1 MPMLA
6 ALVVSILAQAAPPPA
21 AAACPPHLFILER
34 TTNKNIVVY
43 DAKRLP
49 SGAFDPAKPAIAYWI
64 CNAEKGQRE
73 ELTSMQWN
81 RAYGFDT
88 RPAKKPDRY
97 RMTFKADFGRSFVI
111 QMRDGCPVAIARIG
125 EKKGIV
131 KRIFVHVKTSF
142 LVPSVQSVEIFG
154 EDPETGAPMH
164 EEFHP

>member
-1 MPMLA
+1 MPTLA
-6 ALVVSILAQAAPPPA
+6 ALLVSILAQAAAPQA
-21 AAACPPHLFILER
+21 AATCPPHLFVLER
-34 TTNKNIVVY
+34 STNKNIVVY

-49 SGAFDPAKPAIAYWI
+49 SGALDPAKPAVAYWI
-64 CNAEKGQRE
+64 LNAEKGQRE
-73 ELTSMQWN
+73 ELTSIQWN

-111 QMRDGCPVAIARIG
+111 QIRDGCPVAITRIAG
-125 EKKGIV
+125 KKGIV
-131 KRIFVHVKTSF
+131 RRLFVHVKTTF

>member
-1 MPMLA
+1 MLTLA
-6 ALVVSILAQAAPPPA
+6 ALVVSILAQVAAPPA
-21 AAACPPHLFILER
+21 AAPCPPHLFILER

-43 DAKRLP
+43 DANRLP

-88 RPAKKPDRY
+88 RPEKKPDRY
-97 RMTFKADFGRSFVI
+97 RMTFKADFGRSFDI
-111 QMRDGCPVAIARIG
+111 RMRDGCPVAIARIG
-125 EKKGIV
+125 GKKGIV
-131 KRIFVHVKTSF
+131 RRIFVHVKTTF